1 MDYIILPP
9 EEINEIAVNL
19 PLSKSVSNRILIIS
33 ALTDNAAPLPELAEC
48 DDTRA
53 IIDAF
58 ADPVSTEINVGAA
71 GTAMRFL
78 TAFYAQNESENAV
91 VIDGSERMRQRPI
104 GPLVDALRQ
113 LGADIEYLG
122 EEGFPPLKIK
132 GKRLLGGEI
141 ELDASV
147 SSQFVSALMMIAP
160 KMTNGLRLRL
170 AGEVVSAP
178 YIVMTQRLMEQAG
191 ATVDFSGGN
200 LVTVAAGKYR
210 PTTFTVDAD
219 WSAAA
224 FWMEIAA
231 LSTSEF
237 DLNRLSPDS
246 LQGDR
251 EAMRYFEMLGVESE
265 KADGALHVAPSPEM
279 HARLT
284 LDLCDNPDLAQPLAV
299 TACMLGIPFRLSG
312 LSTLRDKETDRLAA
326 LVTEMEKITFD
337 LYVDDDAL
345 VWDGER
351 HPIESNFIVF
361 DTYNDHRMAMALAP
375 IAIYAPGIVVRDID
389 VVKKS
394 YPDYW
399 NHLTEAGF
407 TLVDPTTL
415 ADKEENNNEEET
427 EE

>member
-1 MDYIILPP
+1 
-9 EEINEIAVNL
+9 
-19 PLSKSVSNRILIIS
+19 
-33 ALTDNAAPLPELAEC
+33 
-48 DDTRA
+48 
-53 IIDAF
+53 
-58 ADPVSTEINVGAA
+58 
-71 GTAMRFL
+71 
-78 TAFYAQNESENAV
+78 
-91 VIDGSERMRQRPI
+91 
-104 GPLVDALRQ
+104 
-113 LGADIEYLG
+113 
-122 EEGFPPLKIK
+122 
-132 GKRLLGGEI
+132 
-141 ELDASV
+141 
-147 SSQFVSALMMIAP
+147 
-160 KMTNGLRLRL
+160 
-170 AGEVVSAP
+170 
-178 YIVMTQRLMEQAG
+178 
-191 ATVDFSGGN
+191 
-200 LVTVAAGKYR
+200 
-210 PTTFTVDAD
+210 
-219 WSAAA
+219 
-224 FWMEIAA
+224 MEIAA

-237 DLNRLSPDS
+237 DLNRLTTDS

-265 KADGALHVAPSPEM
+265 KADGALHVSPSPEM

-337 LYVDDDAL
+337 LYVDDDTL

-361 DTYNDHRMAMALAP
+361 NTYNDHRMAMALAP
-375 IAIYAPGIVVRDID
+375 VAIYAPGIVVRDID

>member
-1 MDYIILPP
+1 
-9 EEINEIAVNL
+9 
-19 PLSKSVSNRILIIS
+19 
-33 ALTDNAAPLPELAEC
+33 
-48 DDTRA
+48 
-53 IIDAF
+53 
-58 ADPVSTEINVGAA
+58 
-71 GTAMRFL
+71 
-78 TAFYAQNESENAV
+78 YAQKESDDAV

-122 EEGFPPLKIK
+122 EDGFPPLKIK
-132 GKRLLGGEI
+132 GKRLSGGEI

-160 KMTNGLRLRL
+160 LMENGLRLRL
-170 AGEVVSAP
+170 SGEVVSAP

-191 ATVDFSGGN
+191 AIVDFSGGN
-200 LVTVAAGKYR
+200 LVTVEAGKYH

-237 DLNRLSPDS
+237 DLNRLTTDS

-265 KADGALHVAPSPEM
+265 KADGALHVSPSPEM

-326 LVTEMEKITFD
+326 LVAEMEKITFD

-361 DTYNDHRMAMALAP
+361 NTYNDHRMAMALAP
-375 IAIYAPGIVVRDID
+375 VAIYAPGIVVRDID